1 MNIARNVE
9 QVRLRIVQACA
20 RVGRDPG
27 EVTLVAVAKTF
38 PPEAIREAAE
48 AGIRDVGENRVQE
61 ASAKFQVLGRDVTWH
76 LVGHLQTN
84 KVKKAL
90 EIFDWIHSVDSLRLA
105 EEISRR
111 AERVGREVDVLVEV
125 NVSGEPSKFGVRPS
139 ELHRLIEQV
148 VRLPHLRLR
157 GLMTIAPLVDDP
169 EKARPY
175 FAALRELRDQLLRS
189 GVADHLPHL
198 SMGMTDDFEVAVEEG
213 ATMVR
218 IGRAIFGE
226 RG

>member
-1 MNIARNVE
+1 
-9 QVRLRIVQACA
+9 
-20 RVGRDPG
+20 
-27 EVTLVAVAKTF
+27 VAVAKTF